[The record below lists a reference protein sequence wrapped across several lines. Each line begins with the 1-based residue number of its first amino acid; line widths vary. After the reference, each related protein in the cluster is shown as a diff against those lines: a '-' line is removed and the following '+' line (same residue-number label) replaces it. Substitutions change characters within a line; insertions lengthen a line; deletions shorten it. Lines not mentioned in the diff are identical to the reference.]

1 MILGTEKNYD
11 IMIIFQA
18 LSLECRLT
26 TTLFITIKLSLLR
39 LYSFDPS
46 VNPQSH
52 FFILKT
58 PLMWPPCYYDQ
69 DFMAQWWLYLWGSTV
84 ISLSNNNNIR
94 QMMNEKKK

>member
-26 TTLFITIKLSLLR
+26 TTLFITNYHYYDYILLTQA
-39 LYSFDPS
+39 S
-46 VNPQSH
+46 QSH

-69 DFMAQWWLYLWGSTV
+69 DFMAQWWLYLWDSTV